1 MRTEE
6 RMQRLEAQK
15 DAILAEVGGWPA
27 ELQRWR
33 PADGGWSALQVLD
46 HLVRTEAGI
55 SAVARVR
62 LAMPQ
67 RITVR
72 DRVGFVFV
80 EHVFRSRRRVRVPG
94 SVANVIA
101 PGEGLELAEI
111 ATRWKETRENL
122 VDLVCEAEGCRG
134 GLFRHPV
141 GGWMNFDQ
149 VLRFFSVH
157 ILHHEYQLERIRA
170 GASGALRT

>member
-1 MRTEE
+1 MR
-6 RMQRLEAQK
+6 RLEAQK
-15 DAILAEVGGWPA
+15 DAILAEVSGWPA
-27 ELQRWR
+27 ELQTWR
-33 PADGGWSALQVLD
+33 PAEGWTALQVLD

-80 EHVFRSRRRVRVPG
+80 ERVFRSRRRVKVPD
-94 SVANVIA
+94 SVANVIT
-101 PGEGLELAEI
+101 PGEGLELGEI
-111 ATRWKETRENL
+111 ATRWKEARENL
-122 VDLVCEAEGCRG
+122 ADLVCEADGCRG
-134 GLFRHPV
+134 GLFRHPI
-141 GGWMNFDQ
+141 GGWMSFEQ

-157 ILHHEYQLERIRA
+157 ILHHEYQLERIRSRYQVHGTRYRA
-170 GASGALRT
+170 